1 MRKADEV
8 CVDLLSKGLP
18 TNLCNVQRD
27 FNRVVDL
34 PFHKQT

>member
-18 TNLCNVQRD
+18 TNLCKYKRRELDNL
-27 FNRVVDL
+27 NI
-34 PFHKQT
+34 PFYK